1 MTNDRDVLRPH
12 RSGLRPHHYAL
23 PIRQSAAD
31 PSVSQS
37 EAHKTVHEAQEG
49 SVVKNW
55 EDGLAAAS
63 GAEDLRNVL
72 EAMLTEDSLH
82 A

>member
-1 MTNDRDVLRPH
+1 M
-12 RSGLRPHHYAL
+12 
-23 PIRQSAAD
+23 
-31 PSVSQS
+31 SQS

-63 GAEDLRNVL
+63 GAEGLRNVM